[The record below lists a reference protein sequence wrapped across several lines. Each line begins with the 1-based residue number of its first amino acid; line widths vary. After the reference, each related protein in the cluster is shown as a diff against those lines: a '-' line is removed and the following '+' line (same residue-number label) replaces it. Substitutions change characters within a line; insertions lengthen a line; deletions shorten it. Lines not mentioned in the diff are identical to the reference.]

1 MFTPLALFQAQA
13 THESANCASAP
24 HRNGLARNGSS
35 WHLQTSTSAQK
46 RANSANIMTDLH
58 YTIMWYR
65 VIVLKRSLQTMLA
78 RSMQSTGMGV
88 RGQGACE
95 HQWIKTTSSL
105 RSCVSIS
112 TSPMS
117 IWIMSSIRML
127 SNKFF
132 VEASKRE
139 RGLMDNKP
147 CQKHAPIASHV
158 LQSKNENPR
167 LQRDN
172 KMLLTFNIDD

>member
-1 MFTPLALFQAQA
+1 
-13 THESANCASAP
+13 
-24 HRNGLARNGSS
+24 
-35 WHLQTSTSAQK
+35 
-46 RANSANIMTDLH
+46 
-58 YTIMWYR
+58 
-65 VIVLKRSLQTMLA
+65 
-78 RSMQSTGMGV
+78 
-88 RGQGACE
+88 
-95 HQWIKTTSSL
+95 
-105 RSCVSIS
+105 
-112 TSPMS
+112 MS